1 MFTSKD
7 NNNVIV
13 QESTTEVKTQSDEI
27 LKEGKFIRMTYI
39 VNADFNK
46 KMKMIAAKN
55 EVKVK
60 DILNEALSKYL
71 AEYEDAKGAIEV

>member
-39 VNADFNK
+39 VNADFDK

-60 DILNEALSKYL
+60 DLNEDLSKYL